1 MTYLDVPAR
10 RRSEIHGIGNWRRL
24 GSKACPDVASSDE
37 IVGKVIFGFSSVG
50 FDRASRLGVVV
61 SSSTFRLGSLA
72 TIAAF
77 MVWLGAN

>member
-37 IVGKVIFGFSSVG
+37 IVGKVIFGY
-50 FDRASRLGVVV
+50 RAGRLGVVV
-61 SSSTFRLGSLA
+61 SPSTFRLGSLA